1 MPFLFQNAIIERLK
15 SRSAAV
21 RLSVYVPARRPAPVR
36 RRPAFGAITVQ
47 LPQDRQSLCRRVV
60 ECKTATGRDG
70 ANPGNEGSSKTKRW
84 RVTMRGVAV
93 PYAVL
98 AAVLVL
104 NAAVAQNDPGQPSSP
119 SSPSAKRRNKQ
130 TSTQTRTSHRQSGRR
145 RLVIA
150 NPARRMCR
158 PRSRKTWASDRPRT
172 RPSTGS
178 CASVAIADLRC
189 VLTYEHWRTGY
200 ISWQCSPAASVDGA
214 GLAR

>member
-1 MPFLFQNAIIERLK
+1 MPSLSSLALAFLTRSDCLLAYSGLRFPSSTYFMATSTSCGSFCTKTSRVYAFRRAAPMPFLFQNAIIERLK

-119 SSPSAKRRNKQ
+119 SRACSCRIESQDSQGPVN
-130 TSTQTRTSHRQSGRR
+130 GR
-145 RLVIA
+145 V
-150 NPARRMCR
+150 
-158 PRSRKTWASDRPRT
+158 
-172 RPSTGS
+172 
-178 CASVAIADLRC
+178 
-189 VLTYEHWRTGY
+189 WRH
-200 ISWQCSPAASVDGA
+200 
-214 GLAR
+214 